1 MEESFGKGQLHI
13 EHQICCRRRIQ
24 GLSSNSLASERAP
37 SLCRP
42 LESGLRGSSAGYPFP
57 KYYTSGGSSSYLRA
71 YDVRNK
77 GKAHTSGSDEG
88 GLDAGSRD

>member
-1 MEESFGKGQLHI
+1 MEETFGKGQLRI
-13 EHQICCRRRIQ
+13 EHQIYCRRRIQ

-37 SLCRP
+37 SLYRP
-42 LESGLRGSSAGYPFP
+42 LGSGLRGSSASYPFP
-57 KYYTSGGSSSYLRA
+57 RCYTSGGSSSSLRA

-88 GLDAGSRD
+88 GLDAGSRG